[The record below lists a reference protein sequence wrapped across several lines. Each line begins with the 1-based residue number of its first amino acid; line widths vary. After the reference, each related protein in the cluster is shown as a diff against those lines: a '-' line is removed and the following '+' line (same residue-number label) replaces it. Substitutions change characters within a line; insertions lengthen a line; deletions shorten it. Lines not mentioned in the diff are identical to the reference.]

1 MNYTFHQL
9 KVFMSVVEKESIT
22 KAAIELNMTQPAVSI
37 QLKNLQDQFDI
48 PLTEVIGRQLYI
60 TEFGKELYQI
70 ADHILQEVANIN
82 YKTEAFKGMLSGKL
96 KLSVASTG
104 KYVIP
109 YYLAGFL
116 KQHPTIDLIID
127 VTNKTKVIRSLDQN
141 EVDFAL
147 ISVMPEKMELHQE
160 VLLPNK
166 LYLTAAYHNARR
178 AGKKANKHIFDD
190 LPLYFRE
197 EGSGTR
203 VTMQQYFQKAH
214 IVPKVRFELT
224 SSEAVK
230 QAVIAG
236 LGYSIQS
243 ILSVKN
249 ELKQKEIRIIP
260 VAGLPLIENW
270 RLVWLKQKKLSVVA
284 AAFLHYVQQ
293 NKKSIFEQHFSW
305 MEQAEKG
312 WTPKR

>member
-9 KVFMSVVEKESIT
+9 KVFMSVVEKQSVT
-22 KAAIELNMTQPAVSI
+22 KAAEELNMTQPAVSI

-48 PLTEVIGRQLYI
+48 PLTEVIGRKIYI
-60 TEFGKELYQI
+60 TEFGRELYQI
-70 ADHILQEVANIN
+70 ADNILQEVTNIN
-82 YKTEAFKGMLSGKL
+82 YKTHAFKGMLSGKL

-109 YYLAGFL
+109 FYLKGFL
-116 KQHPTIDLIID
+116 KNNPTIDLIID
-127 VTNKTKVIRSLDQN
+127 VTNKTKVIESLENN

-147 ISVMPEKMELHQE
+147 ISVIPEKLELMQE

-166 LYLTAAYHNARR
+166 LFLTAAYDADWNFN
-178 AGKKANKHIFDD
+178 KKANKHIFDE
-190 LPLYFRE
+190 LPLIFRE

-203 VTMQQYFQKAH
+203 VTMQQYFQKVH
-214 IVPKVRFELT
+214 IVPKIRFELT

-243 ILSVKN
+243 ILSIKN
-249 ELKQKEIRIIP
+249 ELKQKEIKIIP
-260 VAGLPLIENW
+260 VAGLPLTENW
-270 RLVWLKQKKLSVVA
+270 RLVWLKQKKLTVVA
-284 AAFLHYVQQ
+284 SAFLKFIQE
-293 NKKSIFEQHFSW
+293 NKKEIYKKHFAW
-305 MEQAEKG
+305 ME
-312 WTPKR
+312 